1 MSDQPLE
8 EGEDS
13 LESQWYAEKS
23 ARMVELL
30 GEEHDMVMHA
40 IIPYAVGG
48 GLDLYYYPHLIPGT
62 GIATKEL
69 SNSPS
74 EGSTNNV
81 FTTYEFVMF
90 TRHDLSLE
98 DAQKPETPFG
108 KMHYTINAILNMMA
122 PYSAQAKLNPFE
134 TVEFPSDM
142 EVVGGRC
149 LILDAYGM
157 TDAHADFGLMLIMEI
172 HRVEM
177 DYARQHGGQALLE
190 KLMAANYY
198 PYSDLDRPPVV
209 EGQESSLEK
218 LWNRISKWW

>member
-1 MSDQPLE
+1 MAE
-8 EGEDS
+8 ES
-13 LESQWYAEKS
+13 HIESQWYAKKS
-23 ARMVELL
+23 ARMVDLL
-30 GEEHDMVMHA
+30 GEQHNMVMHA
-40 IIPYAVGG
+40 IIPYALGG

-98 DAQKPETPFG
+98 DGKKPETPFG

-122 PYSAQAKLNPFE
+122 PYSAQAELNPRE
-134 TVEFPSDM
+134 TVEFPQGM
-142 EVVGGRC
+142 EVVGGKC

-157 TDAHADFGLMLIMEI
+157 TEKHADFGLMLIMEI

-209 EGQESSLEK
+209 
-218 LWNRISKWW
+218 NRQDVRGAGALSRLKDWWFGNN

>member
-1 MSDQPLE
+1 MAEESDI
-8 EGEDS
+8 
-13 LESQWYAEKS
+13 ESQWYAEKS
-23 ARMVELL
+23 DRMVELL

-69 SNSPS
+69 SNRPS

-81 FTTYEFVMF
+81 LTTYEFVMF
-90 TRHDLSLE
+90 TRHDLSMD

-108 KMHYTINAILNMMA
+108 KMHHSINAILNMMA

-209 EGQESSLEK
+209 NAQDVRGAGSWSRWK
-218 LWNRISKWW
+218 DWWFGNN